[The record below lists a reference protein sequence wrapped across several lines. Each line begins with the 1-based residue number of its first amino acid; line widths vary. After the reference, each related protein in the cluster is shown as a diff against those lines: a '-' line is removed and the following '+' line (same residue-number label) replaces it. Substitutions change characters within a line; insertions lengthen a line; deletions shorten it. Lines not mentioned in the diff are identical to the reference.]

1 MGWRTLA
8 LRGYLLGIQFGLIH
22 GMNQEAMALRIP
34 SKCSPEFSKHGSYA
48 LDKCMAFCMMNLDE
62 PACHGIDI
70 DFGQQTCQH
79 LTFNF
84 TTISC
89 LGSLLLTRNQTS
101 SNEIYLKTEHL
112 GSIHSIDRALY
123 FANLEDGKL
132 VSVSGANESLV
143 DLSFPQILGLNRIDM
158 SIEYQNGIVAC
169 QTTTLQ
175 CVHWNF
181 DADEYTPF
189 PPLKR
194 VHNQFE
200 ELAAFGSKLIVVGN
214 TRTYDALESVHIYEP
229 KTRDWVF
236 GPDLLH
242 ARIMVA
248 IVTLNSTSVMAV
260 GGQIH
265 GHGSLLFLDLICWPF
280 ITVRHSEIERGKP
293 KLSPFF

>member
-1 MGWRTLA
+1 MKIKDHFDCRATDLPPLTSGTLITLQDPCSKKWNLSGVV
-8 LRGYLLGIQFGLIH
+8 LRPSSDGRSYEVDLNG
-22 GMNQEAMALRIP
+22 RI
-34 SKCSPEFSKHGSYA
+34 
-48 LDKCMAFCMMNLDE
+48 
-62 PACHGIDI
+62 
-70 DFGQQTCQH
+70 TV
-79 LTFNF
+79 
-84 TTISC
+84 
-89 LGSLLLTRNQTS
+89 RNP
-101 SNEIYLKTEHL
+101 
-112 GSIHSIDRALY
+112 LY

-248 IVTLNSTSVMAV
+248 IVTLNSTSVMATEEEREDEIEEERKAEDSSGV
-260 GGQIH
+260 IM
-265 GHGSLLFLDLICWPF
+265 SFLKAENEDRFDRLLFGCLVAWLRIMSGPM
-280 ITVRHSEIERGKP
+280 P
-293 KLSPFF
+293 KLQKYYQGCSRSGP